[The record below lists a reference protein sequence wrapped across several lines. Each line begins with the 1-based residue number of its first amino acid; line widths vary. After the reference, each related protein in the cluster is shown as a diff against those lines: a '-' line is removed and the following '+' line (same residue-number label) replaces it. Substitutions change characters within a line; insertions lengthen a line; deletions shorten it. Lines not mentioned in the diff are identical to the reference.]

1 MSRQTAFF
9 RWLLVMLCLLS
20 GLLASPAWARAEVL
34 TLAGG
39 SAPIQLA
46 PALEYWIDSTGQAT
60 VEKVESGANNLAFSP
75 TRAGQTFLLDNAALW
90 LRFEAVVR
98 DPQRHWKLEVPV
110 PGLDKATLYY
120 RNLQGFWVV
129 QEAGDS
135 LAMSAWPQPGRYPV
149 FSLSPD
155 AGQSHAYYLRIVHGR
170 EPFSVLPNIAGEAL
184 MSTEHQSQHLL
195 LGAYFGL
202 AILVIFLAL
211 VNAAVYR
218 DWGFASY
225 AVYAAALAG
234 TLGAFTGIA
243 GLYWW
248 PALPAL
254 NNFAVF
260 LLPPVTTAAALWFV
274 RTVTSPKRFSRALDW
289 FILGLMGLLPVIGAL
304 DAAFPTAES
313 FALINILISAS
324 MLVVVTAV
332 GVSLY
337 EGDRTALWIALGF
350 LPIVLATLFPLLRN
364 FGIASSGFLSDYA
377 LMLGAALE
385 APILFYGLL
394 LRVTQRRGST
404 SRAKTLRL
412 IDPLT
417 GLGTGKYFLDKLR
430 QAFATAQRY
439 QHPCAVLL
447 VNLSNLASLQQE
459 HGREVGDRAMVMA
472 AARLR
477 VATQSTDSVARIGDS
492 YFAVLTEGPMTSA
505 SVNQMATKI
514 LASGLRP
521 AQDLPDAAALRFHI
535 AIGYMTQPVA
545 MDANQTRASLL
556 RVIQAVKEMD
566 VGSPKAIRLLYL

>member
-1 MSRQTAFF
+1 
-9 RWLLVMLCLLS
+9 MLCLLS
-20 GLLASPAWARAEVL
+20 GLLAFPTWASAEVL
-34 TLAGG
+34 TLEGD
-39 SAPIQLA
+39 STPVQLL
-46 PALEYWIDSTGQAT
+46 PALDYWLDTTGQAA
-60 VEKVESGANNLAFSP
+60 VEKVESGANRLPFLPA
-75 TRAGQTFLLDNAALW
+75 TIGQTFLLDNAALW
-90 LRFEAVVR
+90 LRFEAVVQ
-98 DPQRHWKLEVPV
+98 DPQRRWKLEVPL
-110 PGLDKATLYY
+110 PGVDKTTLYY
-120 RNLQGFWVV
+120 RNGQGRWVV

-135 LAMSAWPQPGRYPV
+135 LAISAWPQPGRYPV
-149 FSLSPD
+149 LSLSPEV
-155 AGQSHAYYLRIVHGR
+155 GQAHTYYLRIEHGR
-170 EPFSVLPNIAGEAL
+170 VPFSVLPYIASDAR
-184 MSTEHQSQHLL
+184 MTTEHQSQHLL

-202 AILVIFLAL
+202 AMLVTFLAL
-211 VNAAVYR
+211 INAAVYR

-225 AVYAAALAG
+225 AVYVAALAA
-234 TLGAFTGIA
+234 TLGAFTGVA

-248 PALPAL
+248 PEFPAL
-254 NNFAVF
+254 NNYAIF
-260 LLPPVTTAAALWFV
+260 LLPPATTAAALWFV

-289 FILGLMGLLPVIGAL
+289 FILGLMGLLPAIGAL

-364 FGIASSGFLSDYA
+364 FGMVSSGFLSDYA
-377 LMLGAALE
+377 LMVGSALE

-394 LRVTQRRGST
+394 RRVTQRRGST
-404 SRAKTLRL
+404 SRANTLRV

-417 GLGTGKYFLDKLR
+417 GLGTGKYFLGKLR

-439 QHPCAVLL
+439 QQPCAVLL
-447 VNLSNLASLQQE
+447 VNLTNLAGLQQE

-477 VATQSTDSVARIGDS
+477 AATGSTDTVARVGDS

-521 AQDLPDAAALRFHI
+521 SQDLPDSASLRFHI
-535 AIGYMTQPVA
+535 AIGYVAQPAA
-545 MDANQTRASLL
+545 MDADQARACLL
-556 RVIQAVKEMD
+556 RVIHAVKEMD
-566 VGSPKAIRLLYL
+566 DGSPKAIRLFHL